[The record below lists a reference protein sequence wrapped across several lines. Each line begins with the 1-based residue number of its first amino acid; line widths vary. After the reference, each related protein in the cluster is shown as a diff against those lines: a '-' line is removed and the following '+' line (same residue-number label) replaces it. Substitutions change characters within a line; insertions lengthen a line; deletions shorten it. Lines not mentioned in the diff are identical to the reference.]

1 MTSHIGHDR
10 IEHKN
15 QGVNGLDW
23 IATTSF
29 ALEGVTARE
38 LGALEI
44 ETVDTQASRV
54 LFKGGFEE
62 AARASLCL
70 RTAGHVRLVAGSF
83 RAETFEELFEG
94 TKALPWGQW
103 IRKDYAFPVTCRS
116 VNSKLFSLSDCQ
128 AIVKKAIVER
138 LKSHYSI
145 SWFDEKGPAV
155 DIEAHIHKDIVT
167 LSIDTSGEG
176 LHMRGY
182 RKLNGPAALRETLA
196 ASLVL
201 LTKWRGDRPFADP
214 LCGTG
219 TIAIEAAMVARNMA
233 PGINRSFAAERLEWF
248 PKEAFAAE
256 RQRAKDVVDTAAKL
270 DIYASDIDSEAISM
284 AKYHAKA
291 AGVANDVRIERAAL
305 KDFTLSAPQ
314 GHLITNPPYG
324 ERMGDRKSVEAL
336 YKELGALYNRL
347 DRWAFH
353 VITSTEDFE
362 WFFGRRSDGRRE
374 LRNGQ
379 LKCRYYEFYRH

>member
-1 MTSHIGHDR
+1 M
-10 IEHKN
+10 
-15 QGVNGLDW
+15 DW
-23 IATTSF
+23 IATTAY

-38 LGALEI
+38 LGALEM
-44 ETVDTQASRV
+44 EVSDTQASRV
-54 LFKGGFEE
+54 LFRGGFDA
-62 AARASLCL
+62 AARANLWL
-70 RTAGHVRLVAGSF
+70 RTAGHVRLVAGKF
-83 RAETFEELFEG
+83 HAETFDELFEG
-94 TKALPWGQW
+94 TKALPWESW

-116 VNSKLFSLSDCQ
+116 VNSKLFSVPDCQ
-128 AIVKKAIVER
+128 AIVKKAVVER
-138 LKSHYSI
+138 LKSRYGVG
-145 SWFDEKGPAV
+145 WFDEKGPAAE
-155 DIEAHIHKDIVT
+155 IEVHIHKDVAT

-219 TIAIEAAMVARNMA
+219 TIAVEAAMIARNVA
-233 PGINRSFAAERLEWF
+233 PGRNRSFAAEELFWF

-256 RQRAKDVVDTAAKL
+256 RQRAKDAVDSGAKP
-270 DIYASDIDSEAISM
+270 DILASDIDAEAVSM

-291 AGVANDVRIERAAL
+291 AGVSADVRVTQAAL
-305 KDFTLSAPQ
+305 KDFSSSSPQ
-314 GHLITNPPYG
+314 GHLVTNPPYG
-324 ERMGDRKSVEAL
+324 ERMGDVKSSEEV
-336 YKELGALYNRL
+336 YRELGALYSRL

-353 VITSTEDFE
+353 VISPSESFE
-362 WFFGRRSDGRRE
+362 RLFGRRADARRE

-379 LKCRYYEFYRH
+379 IKCRYFEFYRHQP